1 MKPSI
6 AFLLL
11 LALASCQDNSGKM
24 NYPDTQKIPI
34 IDSYFETEVI
44 DSYRWL
50 EDDNAKKTKS
60 WVGKQNEVTF
70 SYLEDIPF
78 RSQLKNRLEQLWNYE
93 KLSAPFKEGDF
104 TYFYKND
111 GLQNQSVIYR
121 QKKDEV
127 AKVFLNPN
135 TFAKDGT
142 TSLAGLSFSSSG
154 KLVAYSVSEGGSD
167 WRKIIVLDAIQNTI
181 IEDTIVDVKFSGIQW
196 KLEEGFFYSSYD
208 KPGKVLMASG
218 IWI

>member
-6 AFLLL
+6 PFLLL

-34 IDSYFETEVI
+34 VDSYFETEVI

-50 EDDNAKKTKS
+50 EDDNSKKTKS

-70 SYLEDIPF
+70 SYLEDILF

-111 GLQNQSVIYR
+111 GL
-121 QKKDEV
+121 
-127 AKVFLNPN
+127 
-135 TFAKDGT
+135 
-142 TSLAGLSFSSSG
+142 
-154 KLVAYSVSEGGSD
+154 
-167 WRKIIVLDAIQNTI
+167 
-181 IEDTIVDVKFSGIQW
+181 
-196 KLEEGFFYSSYD
+196 
-208 KPGKVLMASG
+208 
-218 IWI
+218 

>member
-6 AFLLL
+6 PFLLL

-50 EDDNAKKTKS
+50 EDDNSKKTKS

-121 QKKDEV
+121 QKK
-127 AKVFLNPN
+127 
-135 TFAKDGT
+135 
-142 TSLAGLSFSSSG
+142 
-154 KLVAYSVSEGGSD
+154 
-167 WRKIIVLDAIQNTI
+167 R
-181 IEDTIVDVKFSGIQW
+181 
-196 KLEEGFFYSSYD
+196 
-208 KPGKVLMASG
+208 
-218 IWI
+218 